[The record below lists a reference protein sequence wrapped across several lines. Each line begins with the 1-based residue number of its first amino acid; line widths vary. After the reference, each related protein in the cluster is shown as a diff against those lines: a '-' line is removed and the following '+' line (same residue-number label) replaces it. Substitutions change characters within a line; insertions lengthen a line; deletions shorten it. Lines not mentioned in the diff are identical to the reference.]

1 MKNLFLVFAVT
12 LLGCESKPQT
22 DFAQDEDYIK
32 NQIVEFHRLLK
43 KAYNSGGIDTDSLY
57 DAFFS
62 RGCYYVA
69 PWGTSEPID
78 STKSRLR
85 GAVARIKN
93 YDNRLEIMS
102 TKVFGDGGYIFFV
115 LRQEYLLDGKPR
127 EEYLPTTFVMER
139 KEGNWLVAHAQRSTD
154 AETMMQ
160 WFPPPAVK

>member
-1 MKNLFLVFAVT
+1 VKNLFLVLSVV

-32 NQIVEFHRLLK
+32 NQIIEFHLVLK
-43 KAYNSGGIDTDSLY
+43 KAYNGASVDTDSLY
-57 DAFFS
+57 DALFEKDS
-62 RGCYYVA
+62 YYVA

-85 GAVARIKN
+85 NAVARVKN
-93 YDNRLEIMS
+93 YANRLEIMS
-102 TKVFGDGGYIFFV
+102 TRVFGDGGYIFFV
-115 LRQEYLLDGKPR
+115 LRQEYQIDGKPR

-139 KEGNWLVAHAQRSTD
+139 KDGNWFVAHAQRSAD

-160 WFPPPAVK
+160 WFPPQAAK